1 MEFKKTIDELL
12 ELSKTISKYCVGM
25 EGNVSGKLNTEQ
37 FLIKASGN
45 KLSNLD
51 SDGLIIF
58 DFEGNQINNF
68 DKKGSMELG
77 FHRFLLGFDDINFV
91 SHTHPTN
98 TLKILSSDLSKEF
111 ANKRLFPD
119 QVIFNGKKSCLI
131 PYSTPGDDLLFSI
144 KNHVNFFIKNELTF
158 PKLILLEN
166 HGIISCGK
174 SIDECII
181 ISEICEKS
189 AEIFIGA
196 KNLGSINFLKESDI
210 NNLINDKKEIYR
222 KSLL

>member
-1 MEFKKTIDELL
+1 MKFKKTITELL
-12 ELSKTISKYCVGM
+12 ELSKTVSKYCVGM

-37 FLIKASGN
+37 FLIKASGH

-51 SDGLIIF
+51 SNGLIIF
-58 DFEGNQINNF
+58 DFKGNQINNF
-68 DKKGSMELG
+68 NKKGSMELG
-77 FHRFLLGFDDINFV
+77 FHTFLLGFDDVNFV
-91 SHTHPTN
+91 SHTHPIN
-98 TLKILSSDLSKEF
+98 TLKILSSGLSKEF
-111 ANKRLFPD
+111 ANKRIFPD
-119 QVIFNGKKSCLI
+119 QVIFNGKKSCLV
-131 PYSTPGDDLLFSI
+131 PYSTPGDDLTFLI
-144 KNHVNFFIKNELTF
+144 KNYINFFIKNETSF

-181 ISEICEKS
+181 INEICEKS

-196 KNLGSINFLKESDI
+196 KTLGSINFLKESEI
-210 NNLINDKKEIYR
+210 NSLINDKKEIYR